1 MQTNNNDFMC
11 GKENKYWH
19 LFIYFYALMIFKN
32 SINKLLVNSFND
44 HGQDKI
50 FVVEELILQISDD
63 ISAK

>member
-1 MQTNNNDFMC
+1 
-11 GKENKYWH
+11 
-19 LFIYFYALMIFKN
+19 MIFKN